1 MKKVRKTLEDRTLQ
15 FRTIQKR
22 LLNRFKDKN
31 PSALNNLD
39 FLLNHTYGQ
48 IVEASTMVEGLK
60 DNIGI
65 AGSYLSNAIEI
76 CCLCLS
82 LQCRMSDAQYDA
94 LRNYLTSWVDE
105 GNLQSDLGWEEI
117 VQQSTAHLLRTSL
130 SRKQGQTNMVNTNTR
145 IEPLENVEKLRKQIA
160 AVFERIKA
168 GSVLDE

>member
-1 MKKVRKTLEDRTLQ
+1 
-15 FRTIQKR
+15 
-22 LLNRFKDKN
+22 
-31 PSALNNLD
+31 
-39 FLLNHTYGQ
+39 
-48 IVEASTMVEGLK
+48 
-60 DNIGI
+60 
-65 AGSYLSNAIEI
+65 
-76 CCLCLS
+76 
-82 LQCRMSDAQYDA
+82 MSDAQYDA